1 MAVTQ
6 FDIAPLRD
14 EALWGYLEVAKTM
27 RLATVKG
34 REAIEVSPVWF
45 VVRKQALY
53 FAIDPVVG
61 DPGRSATP
69 ASRHLPA
76 LESGGKL
83 SAVVDDG
90 EDLTTFRGVQ
100 IAGRAEEITDARLG
114 EELVDLALEKY
125 FYMAHPHLEHYL
137 STGMLDARRWF
148 RIEADRIEGWDR
160 RLLPQ
165 PPIMERRIL
174 PPHLRKRGSRRRKA

>member
-14 EALWGYLEVAKTM
+14 DALWGYLEVAKTM

-34 REAIEVSPVWF
+34 RDAIEVSPVWF
-45 VVRKQALY
+45 VVRNEKLC

-61 DPGRSATP
+61 DPGRSETP
-69 ASRHLPA
+69 SSRHLPA
-76 LESGGKL
+76 LEKTGKV

-100 IAGRAEEITDARLG
+100 IAGKVVEITDARIRD
-114 EELVDLALEKY
+114 ELVDLALEKY
-125 FYMAHPHLEHYL
+125 FYMSHPHLEHYL
-137 STGMLDARRWF
+137 STGMLEERRWF
-148 RIEADRIEGWDR
+148 RIEPDRIEGWDR

-174 PPHLRKRGSRRRKA
+174 PPQLRRRTSRRRKS